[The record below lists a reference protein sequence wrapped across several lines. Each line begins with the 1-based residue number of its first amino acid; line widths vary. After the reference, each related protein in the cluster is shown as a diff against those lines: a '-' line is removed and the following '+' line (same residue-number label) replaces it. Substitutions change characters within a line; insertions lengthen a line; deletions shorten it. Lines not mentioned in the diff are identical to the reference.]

1 MTQEALT
8 EEISADQETRNI
20 TIKFPM
26 YCKPKNNFS
35 FQHYLMQQQQQQA
48 AALAGNPQQ
57 PMFHPAMYGPMT
69 NAGPMP
75 MMGGPQYQP
84 LYMQGFNIF
93 FLIK

>member
-1 MTQEALT
+1 VSKTKYFQR
-8 EEISADQETRNI
+8 S
-20 TIKFPM
+20 
-26 YCKPKNNFS
+26 KPKNNFS

-84 LYMQGFNIF
+84 LYMQGFKNF
-93 FLIK
+93 F